1 MNLEI
6 TAHLIKNL
14 EELANNKELS
24 DAHEKADRILL
35 EFAPDEIKNGW
46 QKVTKVRIEERHAT
60 TLTVIIVISFLLA
73 SLAQSFIDV
82 KY

>member
-6 TAHLIKNL
+6 TARLIKNL

-46 QKVTKVRIEERHAT
+46 QKVTKVRIE
-60 TLTVIIVISFLLA
+60 
-73 SLAQSFIDV
+73 
-82 KY
+82 

>member
-1 MNLEI
+1 MAGPSFLQLLNNSEEVSYNLNLEI
-6 TAHLIKNL
+6 TARLIKNL

-46 QKVTKVRIEERHAT
+46 QKVTKVRIE
-60 TLTVIIVISFLLA
+60 
-73 SLAQSFIDV
+73 
-82 KY
+82 